1 MTRAEVIRVL
11 ERTMPMFSGSTDA
24 RDNSIHAALVAA
36 RDLLEADGGR
46 THYDAAA
53 VERARIREALVEQ
66 LALHDRHPRFAV
78 LAEDI
83 EREIERVCGPTGA
96 GGHEG

>member
-53 VERARIREALVEQ
+53 VERARIREALRAEVLIAQGGELGPATQ
-66 LALHDRHPRFAV
+66 IVTLAA
-78 LAEDI
+78 I
-83 EREIERVCGPTGA
+83 ERICAPQA
-96 GGHEG
+96 GEEAT

>member
-1 MTRAEVIRVL
+1 MTRAEIITELRKIRTPV
-11 ERTMPMFSGSTDA
+11 A
-24 RDNSIHAALVAA
+24 HYAASM
-36 RDLLEADGGR
+36 LEADGGR